1 MARTSAVEYERVA
14 EACSSL
20 FLEGKSPSFESVYEL
35 IGRKGGAKVVQ
46 GMIADWRKEMANRFM
61 AGRTNPDLPEALI
74 TEADKVLSVVWR
86 LALEKSDAA
95 YADERSRL
103 DQARVD
109 MAAAVTQAQER
120 AAEFEREALS
130 LQGDLQALQAR
141 LQGSQAEIED
151 LRQRLSDTIT
161 LLQARDEQIGQMRE
175 DGARLANTLESERRN
190 HEAEL
195 LAERDRHEQAVNAER
210 QRAHE
215 SVERE
220 REIAAGERQYLMR
233 QTDEIRQAAKANE
246 AVLKEQLQEAKSFA
260 ESFQARAGRAESEA
274 AFWRG
279 KAEAAAEE
287 SSRWQRASE
296 EAAGKIDGLQ
306 GRIRILEHELTERA
320 PEESPTEKAAN

>member
-61 AGRTNPDLPEALI
+61 TGRTNPDLPEELI
-74 TEADKVLSVVWR
+74 TEADKVLTVVWR
-86 LALEKSDAA
+86 LALEKSDTA

-120 AAEFEREALS
+120 AAEFQREALS
-130 LQGDLQALQAR
+130 LQGERQALQAR

-151 LRQRLSDTIT
+151 LRQRLADTTT
-161 LLQARDEQIGQMRE
+161 LLRARDEQIGQMRE

-246 AVLKEQLQEAKSFA
+246 AVLKEQLHEAKAFA

-296 EAAGKIDGLQ
+296 EAAGKIDRLQ
-306 GRIRILEHELTERA
+306 GRIRILEHELAQRA
-320 PEESPTEKAAN
+320 PEESPSEKSAN

>member
-61 AGRTNPDLPEALI
+61 AGRTNPDLPEELI
-74 TEADKVLSVVWR
+74 TEADKVLTVVWR
-86 LALEKSDAA
+86 LALEKSDTA

-130 LQGDLQALQAR
+130 LQGERQALQAR

-151 LRQRLSDTIT
+151 LRQRLADTTT
-161 LLQARDEQIGQMRE
+161 LLRARDEQIGQMRE

-190 HEAEL
+190 HEVEL
-195 LAERDRHEQAVNAER
+195 LADRDRHEQAVNAER

-246 AVLKEQLQEAKSFA
+246 AALKEQLQEAKAFA
-260 ESFQARAGRAESEA
+260 ESFQARAGRVESEA

-287 SSRWQRASE
+287 SGRWQRASE

-306 GRIRILEHELTERA
+306 GRIRILEHELAQRA
-320 PEESPTEKAAN
+320 PEESPTEKSAN

>member
-1 MARTSAVEYERVA
+1 
-14 EACSSL
+14 
-20 FLEGKSPSFESVYEL
+20 
-35 IGRKGGAKVVQ
+35 
-46 GMIADWRKEMANRFM
+46 MIADWRKEMANRFM
-61 AGRTNPDLPEALI
+61 AGRTNPDLPEELI
-74 TEADKVLSVVWR
+74 TESDKVLTVVWR
-86 LALEKSDAA
+86 LALEKSDTA

-130 LQGDLQALQAR
+130 LQGERQALQAR
-141 LQGSQAEIED
+141 LQGSQAETED

-161 LLQARDEQIGQMRE
+161 LLRARDEQIGQMRE

>member
-1 MARTSAVEYERVA
+1 MPRISAVEYERVA

-61 AGRTNPDLPEALI
+61 AGRTNPDLPEDLI
-74 TEADKVLSVVWR
+74 TEADKVLTVVWR

-95 YADERSRL
+95 YADERAQI
-103 DQARVD
+103 DQAKVD
-109 MAAAVTQAQER
+109 MAVKVENAQER
-120 AAEFEREALS
+120 AAALEREIV
-130 LQGDLQALQAR
+130 ALQSERQTLEVR
-141 LQGSQAEIED
+141 LQGNQSEIED
-151 LRQRLSDTIT
+151 LRLRLADTTT
-161 LLQARDEQIGQMRE
+161 LLRARDEQISQMRE
-175 DGARLANTLESERRN
+175 DGARLASTLENERRN
-190 HEAEL
+190 YEAEL
-195 LAERDRHEQAVNAER
+195 LAERERHEQAVDAER

-246 AVLKEQLQEAKSFA
+246 AVLKEQLQEAKAFV
-260 ESFQARAGRAESEA
+260 ESFQGRAGRAESDA

-279 KAEAAAEE
+279 KTEAVAEE
-287 SSRWQRASE
+287 CSRWQRSSE
-296 EAAGKIDGLQ
+296 EAVGKIEGFQ
-306 GRIRILEHELTERA
+306 SRIRALENELATLA
-320 PEESPTEKAAN
+320 EKLPPKEKTGS

>member
-61 AGRTNPDLPEALI
+61 AGRTNPDLPEELI
-74 TEADKVLSVVWR
+74 TESDKVLTVVWR

-95 YADERSRL
+95 YADERNRL
-103 DQARVD
+103 DQARAD
-109 MAAAVTQAQER
+109 MAANVTQAQER

-130 LQGDLQALQAR
+130 LQGELQALQAR

-151 LRQRLSDTIT
+151 LRQRLADTTT
-161 LLQARDEQIGQMRE
+161 LLRARDEQIGQMRE

-190 HEAEL
+190 HEVEL

-246 AVLKEQLQEAKSFA
+246 AVLKEQLQEA
-260 ESFQARAGRAESEA
+260 
-274 AFWRG
+274 
-279 KAEAAAEE
+279 
-287 SSRWQRASE
+287 
-296 EAAGKIDGLQ
+296 
-306 GRIRILEHELTERA
+306 
-320 PEESPTEKAAN
+320 